1 MKLLPKM
8 MRLQSGR
15 GAQSAFTMIEIALA
29 LAVIGFALVAIIGV
43 LPIGMSVQKDNRE
56 ETIISFDANFLM
68 DTLRNGA
75 RGQDNLTN
83 YVLSITNYSYGF
95 DAQSN
100 YIAGSAV
107 TAFYTPTNYSLDS
120 VTINNSPFLTN
131 GANIVGLLLT
141 PRFELK
147 LTDNS
152 FRSNYTT
159 ADFRA
164 FSSSAVDQGTNQ
176 ASKDFAFSYRLN
188 PQLITFSEYD
198 ASWTNFNQVTPPITP
213 EEKAARE
220 AYFNRVKNLRWINS
234 EIRLRFEW
242 PLLQGGKVGNG
253 RQVFRTTASGA
264 VTNIPTSGQVPVLR
278 FIQPQIYSPP
288 PA

>member
-1 MKLLPKM
+1 MKLFPKFT
-8 MRLQSGR
+8 RLQSGR
-15 GAQSAFTMIEIALA
+15 GAQSAFTMIEIALS

-56 ETIISFDANFLM
+56 ETIISFDATYLM

-83 YVLSITNYSYGF
+83 FILSITNYTYKF
-95 DAQSN
+95 DANSN
-100 YIAGSAV
+100 YVAGSAV
-107 TAFYTPTNYSLDS
+107 TAFYTPTKFSLDS
-120 VTINNSPFLTN
+120 VTVNNAPFLTN
-131 GANIVGLLLT
+131 GANIAGLLLT
-141 PRFELK
+141 PRFEPLSA
-147 LTDNS
+147 TDNS

-188 PQLITFSEYD
+188 PQFITFSEYD
-198 ASWTNFNQVTPPITP
+198 SSWTNFATAGLLPQEVVAHSN
-213 EEKAARE
+213 
-220 AYFNRVKNLRWINS
+220 YLMSVKTLRLNCN

-242 PLLQGGKVGNG
+242 PILQGGVTGNG
-253 RQVFRTTASGA
+253 RQVFRTTAGGATIITNGSGQ
-264 VTNIPTSGQVPVLR
+264 IPTLR
-278 FIQPQIYSPP
+278 FIQPQIYVA
-288 PA
+288 PAS